1 MSRQM
6 PRELRRSVLLPAR
19 VRTAS
24 GWSDACI
31 LNVSSRGMMI
41 HAKTAPP
48 DGTIELRH
56 NEFAFVLEIVWRNG
70 TRVGVRSTERLP
82 VEDILTVSESA
93 CLRLTAERLAGEERR
108 RAPRTADHSRLQGRA
123 MEFAATVA
131 IAVILAVGG
140 FAMVSEAFARPMQT
154 IELALARR

>member
-1 MSRQM
+1 M

-19 VRTAS
+19 MRTPT

-41 HAKTAPP
+41 HAKISPP
-48 DGTIELRH
+48 DDTIELRH

-82 VEDILTVSESA
+82 VEEILTVSESA
-93 CLRLTAERLAGEERR
+93 CLRLTAERRPGEERR
-108 RAPRTADHSRLQGRA
+108 RAPRTPDGSRLQGRA
-123 MEFAATVA
+123 MEFAATAA
-131 IAVILAVGG
+131 IAVILAAGG
-140 FAMVSEAFARPMQT
+140 VAMVSEAFARPMQT

>member
-1 MSRQM
+1 M
-6 PRELRRSVLLPAR
+6 LLPAR

-56 NEFAFVLEIVWRNG
+56 NQFAFVLEIVWRNG
-70 TRVGVRSTERLP
+70 TRVGVRSSERLP

-93 CLRLTAERLAGEERR
+93 CLRLTAERREGEERR
-108 RAPRTADHSRLQGRA
+108 RAPRNADSSRLQGRA
-123 MEFAATVA
+123 MEFAATAA
-131 IAVILAVGG
+131 IAVILAAGG
-140 FAMVSEAFARPMQT
+140 FAMVTEAFARPMQT
-154 IELALARR
+154 IEVALARR

>member
-6 PRELRRSVLLPAR
+6 PRELRRIVLLPAR

-56 NEFAFVLEIVWRNG
+56 NEFAFVLEIVWRDG

-82 VEDILTVSESA
+82 VDDILTVSESA
-93 CLRLTAERLAGEERR
+93 CLRLTAERRTGEERR
-108 RAPRTADHSRLQGRA
+108 RTPRAAEDSRFRGRA
-123 MEFAATVA
+123 MEFATTAA

-140 FAMVSEAFARPMQT
+140 FAMVSEALARPMQT

>member
-1 MSRQM
+1 M

-19 VRTAS
+19 MRTPT

-41 HAKTAPP
+41 HAKTSPP
-48 DGTIELRH
+48 DDTIELRH

-93 CLRLTAERLAGEERR
+93 CLRLTAER
-108 RAPRTADHSRLQGRA
+108 RAGRA
-123 MEFAATVA
+123 ATSSSS
-131 IAVILAVGG
+131 
-140 FAMVSEAFARPMQT
+140 FPNSTSWSRPWQGIIQT
-154 IELALARR
+154 GAG

>member
-1 MSRQM
+1 M

-19 VRTAS
+19 MRTPT

-41 HAKTAPP
+41 HAKISPP
-48 DGTIELRH
+48 DDTIELRH
-56 NEFAFVLEIVWRNG
+56 NEFAFVLDIVWRNG
-70 TRVGVRSTERLP
+70 PRVGVRSTERLP

-93 CLRLTAERLAGEERR
+93 CLRLTAERRPGEERR
-108 RAPRTADHSRLQGRA
+108 RAPRTPDGSRLQGRA
-123 MEFAATVA
+123 MEFAATAA
-131 IAVILAVGG
+131 IAVILAAGG
-140 FAMVSEAFARPMQT
+140 VAMVSEAFARPMQT

>member
-1 MSRQM
+1 M

-19 VRTAS
+19 MRTPT

-41 HAKTAPP
+41 HAKISPP
-48 DGTIELRH
+48 DDTIELRH
-56 NEFAFVLEIVWRNG
+56 HEFSFVLEIVWRNG

-93 CLRLTAERLAGEERR
+93 CLRLTAERRPGEERR
-108 RAPRTADHSRLQGRA
+108 RAPRTPDGSRLQGRA
-123 MEFAATVA
+123 MEFAATAA
-131 IAVILAVGG
+131 IAVILAAGG
-140 FAMVSEAFARPMQT
+140 VAMVSEAFARPMQT